1 MSITVLTKCCTR
13 KLEIHLDLQRRI
25 ESLVWQKMDHES
37 SLLSITR
44 DEFDGELASFYMM
57 SCVMHL
63 GGLHTKTILHPFK
76 ISRMKLDLQSK
87 RRRNARKASLQSE
100 KSESVTVIASI
111 KKQTHLIICSSR
123 NRNRLLLSR
132 QQ

>member
-1 MSITVLTKCCTR
+1 MSIIVLTKCCTR
-13 KLEIHLDLQRRI
+13 NIEIHLDLQRRM

-63 GGLHTKTILHPFK
+63 RGLRAKTILHPFK
-76 ISRMKLDLQSK
+76 ISRMKLDQ
-87 RRRNARKASLQSE
+87 ARKASLQSE